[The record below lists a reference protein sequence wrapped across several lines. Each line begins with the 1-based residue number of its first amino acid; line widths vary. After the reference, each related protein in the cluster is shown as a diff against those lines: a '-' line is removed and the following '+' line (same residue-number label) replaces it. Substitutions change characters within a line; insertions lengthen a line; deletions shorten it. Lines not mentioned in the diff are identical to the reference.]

1 MASNFNMK
9 AAHRDGK
16 TEFTIGID
24 ENAKII
30 DGIGEEILISNKD
43 GSPAKIAKENIPY
56 MPENVSETN
65 RLVTQQDL
73 KDMMENISNIMNAAE
88 KLAIIVGGIDGGNNE

>member
-1 MASNFNMK
+1 
-9 AAHRDGK
+9 
-16 TEFTIGID
+16 
-24 ENAKII
+24 
-30 DGIGEEILISNKD
+30 
-43 GSPAKIAKENIPY
+43 